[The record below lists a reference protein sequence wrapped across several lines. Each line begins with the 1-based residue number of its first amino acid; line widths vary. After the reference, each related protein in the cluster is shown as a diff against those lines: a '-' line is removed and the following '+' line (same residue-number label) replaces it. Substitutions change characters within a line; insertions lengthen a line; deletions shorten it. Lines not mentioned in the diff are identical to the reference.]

1 MTNFENVVKKINYFQ
16 TNELKKDEP
25 ENGLIY
31 APLNYKEHNYGFMIF
46 SEEKYESKIERLK
59 DCQYRNRY
67 YYYEKFK
74 NEGKNIIFIMF
85 NPSSA
90 CPNSDDPTIRNCR
103 KLVEDKYGSMEII
116 NIFSQRNP
124 NVKKIAKDKNKENLE
139 FIEEFLKNR
148 KGTEV
153 VIAWGYGKEK
163 DYIEKV
169 GEVKKL
175 LNDFTKLKITI
186 KKEALEE
193 IQNYG
198 RHPAPP
204 AWSIFNGFENAA
216 QLVKY

>member
-1 MTNFENVVKKINYFQ
+1 MTNFENVINEINDFQ

-25 ENGLIY
+25 KDGLIY

-59 DCQYRNRY
+59 DCQYKNRY

-74 NEGKNIIFIMF
+74 CEGKNIIFIMF

-116 NIFSQRNP
+116 NIFSERNP
-124 NVKKIAKDKNKENLE
+124 DVKSINCDDNSKNLK
-139 FIEEFLKNR
+139 FINEFLKNR

-153 VIAWGYGKEK
+153 VLAWGYGKKK
-163 DYIEKV
+163 DYATRIEKI
-169 GEVKKL
+169 ENL

-193 IQNYG
+193 IQNYD
-198 RHPAPP
+198 RHPTPP

>member
-16 TNELKKDEP
+16 TNKLKKDEP
-25 ENGLIY
+25 EDGLIY
-31 APLNYKEHNYGFMIF
+31 TPLNYKEHNYGFMIF
-46 SEEKYESKIERLK
+46 SEEKYESKIEKLK

-90 CPNSDDPTIRNCR
+90 CPNYDDPTIRNCR

>member
-1 MTNFENVVKKINYFQ
+1 MTNFEDVINNINNFQ
-16 TNELKKDEP
+16 TNELEKEKPIDS
-25 ENGLIY
+25 LIY
-31 APLNYKEHNYGFMIF
+31 TPLNYKEHNYGFMIF
-46 SEEKYESKIERLK
+46 SEEEYEPKIEKLK
-59 DCQYRNRY
+59 DCQYKNRY

-74 NEGKNIIFIMF
+74 NEGKNIIFVMF

-103 KLVEDKYGSMEII
+103 KLIEDKYGSMEII
-116 NIFSQRNP
+116 NIFSERNP
-124 NVKKIAKDKNKENLE
+124 DVKSISGDDNSKNLE
-139 FIEEFLKNR
+139 FIDKFLKAR

-153 VIAWGYGKEK
+153 VVAWGYGKEK
-163 DYIEKV
+163 DYTEKINK
-169 GEVKKL
+169 VKDL
-175 LNDFTKLKITI
+175 LKGFTKLKITI